1 MGVIE
6 EDLKVH
12 YENVCDL
19 ILNMP
24 DPFGIG
30 KEYTVTSARVVEEAG
45 SVSCFIKVGVRE
57 LPDEIRCT
65 LPYQDEID
73 VPKLLRALGHFVQEE
88 LTDIE
93 NLKRELKRGIL

>member
-1 MGVIE
+1 MAGI
-6 EDLKVH
+6 DAGLKIH
-12 YENVCDL
+12 YDNVCDL

-24 DPFGIG
+24 DPFGIDM
-30 KEYTVTSARVVEEAG
+30 EYTVTSARVVG
-45 SVSCFIKVGVRE
+45 DTMVNSYFIKVGVRE
-57 LPDEIRCT
+57 LPDEIKCT